1 MNIDPLIKFLENYP
15 QSIFF
20 RTIDSRELAS
30 TYMSYIFVRVADFLQ
45 QEIQFLA
52 IQQFLAMKKYRKLR
66 DPEAAT
72 GGVKKSCS

>member
-1 MNIDPLIKFLENYP
+1 MKVTLKVYFSGQLTHEK
-15 QSIFF
+15 
-20 RTIDSRELAS
+20 LAS

-52 IQQFLAMKKYRKLR
+52 IQQFLATKKYRKLR

-72 GGVKKSCS
+72 GGVL